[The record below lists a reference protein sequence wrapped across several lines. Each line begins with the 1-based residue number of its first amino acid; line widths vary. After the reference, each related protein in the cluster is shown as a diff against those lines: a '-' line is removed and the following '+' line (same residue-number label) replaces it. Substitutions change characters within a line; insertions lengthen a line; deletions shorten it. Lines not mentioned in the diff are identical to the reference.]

1 MPSSRLLTPALFACV
16 LAGPAQIHAQSS
28 VTRADYERAL
38 GLRERWEHLTTNVAD
53 NVAWL
58 PGTQRFVYR
67 RSVIGG
73 HEFIVYDVVTREK
86 RPAFDHERLAQALAA
101 ATGTTQATRRLPFTS
116 FRFTDDESAV
126 IVTIDGR
133 SWSCTLGDHECTLR
147 QPPRFGGRPTGFGV
161 VRDLEAPF
169 DSSARRSPDGRW
181 EAMVRNHNVVVQR
194 AGGGNPRVLTSDG
207 VASGFFDHATI
218 TWSPD
223 SRRIA
228 LYHVTP
234 GERRIVH
241 FINASPS
248 HQLQPVHF
256 TRLYP
261 KPGDVIDRE
270 RPVIFDVESGGRV
283 DVAADL
289 FPNPYRLTNLA
300 WRQDGSRLTFEY
312 NERGHK
318 RYRVIEV
325 DAAMGN
331 ARAVIDEE
339 AETFFNYPAATGE
352 LRGSG
357 TYWRHDID
365 DGREILWMS
374 ERDGRRHVYLYDGAT
389 GRVKNQVTRGEY
401 VLRGV
406 LHVDE
411 AARRLWFIAGG
422 MNPDQDPYFG
432 HVYRIDFDGS
442 NLVPLTTEN
451 AHHEV
456 VFSPDMQH
464 YLVSRSRVDL
474 PTILELRRTADNAL
488 VELIERG
495 DITALETDGWLA
507 PEVFTAKG
515 RDGETDIW
523 GIIVR
528 PSNFDPSRGYPVI
541 ENIYNGPH
549 GSFVPKGFMPFL
561 PHSGGDG
568 IIGMQAQAELGF
580 IVVMIDGM
588 GTANR
593 TKAFHDVMWRNL
605 ADGGFP
611 DRIAW
616 HRAVAERYPYYD
628 VTRVGIYGA
637 SAGGQA
643 AMAAVLGHPD
653 VYRAAVAYNGCH
665 DNRMDKI
672 SWNELWMGW
681 PIGEQYDRSSNV
693 VNAHR
698 LEGDLLLIVGML
710 DTNVDPTSTLQVV
723 DALTRAGKTYDL
735 IVVPDDGHATGRTTG
750 PVEYV
755 TRAQYDFFVRTLQG
769 GQPPHWNAEAPE

>member
-1 MPSSRLLTPALFACV
+1 MPSSRLVTAALFACV
-16 LAGPAQIHAQSS
+16 LAAPAQLLAQN

-67 RSVIGG
+67 RSATGG
-73 HEFIVYDVVTREK
+73 HEFIVYDATTREK
-86 RPAFDHERLAQALAA
+86 RPAFDHERLAQALAH
-101 ATGTTQATRRLPFTS
+101 ATGSTFTAQRLPFTS
-116 FRFTDDESAV
+116 FRFTDDETVV
-126 IVTIDGR
+126 IVAIDGR

-169 DSSARRSPDGRW
+169 DSSARRSPDDRW

-194 AGGGNPRVLTSDG
+194 AGGGEPRVLTSDG
-207 VASGFFDHATI
+207 VANGFFDHATI

-248 HQLQPVHF
+248 HQLQPTHF

-261 KPGDVIDRE
+261 KPGDAVDRE
-270 RPVIFDVESGGRV
+270 RPVIFEVESGRRV
-283 DVAADL
+283 DVADDL
-289 FPNPYRLTNLA
+289 FPNAYRLTNLA

-312 NERGHK
+312 NERGHR

-325 DAAMGN
+325 DAATGA

-374 ERDGRRHVYLYDGAT
+374 ERDGRRHIYLYDGAT
-389 GRVKNQVTRGEY
+389 GRVKKQVTRGAF
-401 VLRGV
+401 VVRGV

-411 AARRLWFIAGG
+411 QARQLWFIAGG
-422 MNPDQDPYFG
+422 MNAGQDPYFG

-488 VELIERG
+488 VEVVEQG
-495 DITALETDGWLA
+495 DIAALEADGWRA
-507 PEVFTAKG
+507 PEVFPAKG
-515 RDGETDIW
+515 RDGVTDIW

-528 PSNFDPSRGYPVI
+528 PSNFDPSRSYPVI

-549 GSFVPKGFMPFL
+549 GSFVPKGFVPFL

-593 TKAFHDVMWRNL
+593 TKAFHDVMWQNL

-628 VTRVGIYGA
+628 ISRVGIYGA

-653 VYRAAVAYNGCH
+653 FYRAAVAYNGCH

-681 PIGEQYDRSSNV
+681 PVGEQYDRSSNV

-698 LEGDLLLIVGML
+698 LEGDVLLIVGML

-723 DALTRAGKTYDL
+723 DALMKAGKSYDL

-750 PVEYV
+750 PIEYV

-769 GQPPHWNAEAPE
+769 GQPPHWNAEATE